1 MSRFLDAFSRPAST
15 LTLPGRARGTTGGSA
30 SEEFSRLSF
39 ALLQTSKATAERSN
53 AQRQMVQDIATME
66 RQIQSSARRCAGN
79 SLKTAEQAE
88 AVARDTE
95 RGNELM
101 EATAASMSDMS
112 KTAKESASLMRE
124 FVQRMTEVNR
134 VVETVRDIARQT
146 NLLALNAAVEAA
158 HAGAHGDGFNV
169 IAQEIRA
176 LADRARE
183 STSEIATSIGKMG
196 ATALA
201 AEKSMLLGEE
211 AADTSITRNLE
222 VQSSLQSIRDSMY
235 QVQAMSAEVADASN
249 RQTSALEHLSS
260 QLQEI
265 DKMASASTFEA
276 DAAAEMSM
284 RLVSSA
290 NQLHKTSA
298 RRSLSLLSGVG
309 GASHSSSDSES
320 LVRQIAHSWP
330 RVEQAMEELRGEC
343 TKAGAPRVNGT
354 IEIGGRTLPGLR
366 FGAVNASDANAL
378 VDRVNQRTGCVATL
392 FVRDG
397 SDFVRTATNIK
408 RADGSRAT
416 GTILNPKGAAMA
428 RLTKKLRHEGAVY
441 ILGKPFVA
449 AYDPVI
455 SASGEVIGALYVGLA
470 LDR

>member
-1 MSRFLDAFSRPAST
+1 M
-15 LTLPGRARGTTGGSA
+15 PGRARGVAGGST
-30 SEEFSRLSF
+30 SEEFSNLSF
-39 ALLQTSKATAERSN
+39 ALLETSKATAERSN

-66 RQIQSSARRCAGN
+66 RQIQSSARRSAGN

-88 AVARDTE
+88 SVARDTE

-101 EATAASMSDMS
+101 EATAASMSDMA

-158 HAGAHGDGFNV
+158 HAGAHGDGFSV

-183 STSEIATSIGKMG
+183 STTEIATSIGMMG

-222 VQSSLQSIRDSMY
+222 VQRSLQSIRDSMY

-249 RQTSALEHLSS
+249 RQTSALEHLST
-260 QLQEI
+260 QLNEI

-290 NQLHKTSA
+290 SQLHKTGA
-298 RRSLSLLSGVG
+298 RRSLSQMG
-309 GASHSSSDSES
+309 GSSRSSSDSES
-320 LVRQIAHSWP
+320 LVRQIANSWP
-330 RVEQAMEELRGEC
+330 RVEQAMAELRAEC

-366 FGAVNASDANAL
+366 FGAVNASDANVL